1 MALSRSQSIVVA
13 TRHAQGRW
21 RVAAAFLALCICA
34 SSADRAKADQGG
46 LSYWLPGTF
55 GSLAAA
61 PGVPGWAYS
70 TIYLHVQERAQ
81 GDKEFVRG
89 GSVVAGL
96 NASADAVAQG
106 LTYTFATPVLGGPG
120 REATRSQAA
129 PPITGPPSLMCSIK
143 ER

>member
-1 MALSRSQSIVVA
+1 MRYRF
-13 TRHAQGRW
+13 T
-21 RVAAAFLALCICA
+21 LALIVGALLFSPCGP
-34 SSADRAKADQGG
+34 AKADAGG

-70 TIYLHVQERAQ
+70 TIYLHVQTAAQ

-96 NASADAVAQG
+96 NASADAVAPG
-106 LTYTFATPVLGGPG
+106 LTYAFATPVLGG
-120 REATRSQAA
+120 QAA
-129 PPITGPPSLMCSIK
+129 LSVPGVPGHLAAGMSAHPTGP
-143 ER
+143 RR